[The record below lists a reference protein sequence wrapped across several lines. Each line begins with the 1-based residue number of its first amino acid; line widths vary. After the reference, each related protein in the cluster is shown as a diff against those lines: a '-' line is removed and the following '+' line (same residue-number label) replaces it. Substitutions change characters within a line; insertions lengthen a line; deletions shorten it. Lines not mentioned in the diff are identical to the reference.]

1 MSATATSIDFKAF
14 LADTIQH
21 NAETLIKDL
30 KHVPD
35 DKLNVSPMGCARR
48 PLEFVAECAGFNR
61 LLTKTIKGE
70 EAQPPSQEER
80 EKFYASCDNY
90 EKAQHLLEDSTAVL
104 VDAIKSLTEQE
115 LTREVTAYWG
125 QPMPLYRLI
134 HAAAVHMA
142 YHDGQ
147 VNYIQCLYGDA
158 KVHWME
164 D

>member
-14 LADTIQH
+14 LAGTIQH

-30 KHVPD
+30 KHVPS

-61 LLTKTIKGE
+61 LLSKTIRGE
-70 EAQPPSQEER
+70 EAPLPSDEER
-80 EKFYASCDNY
+80 KNFYASCDSF
-90 EKAQHLLEDSTAVL
+90 EKAKHMLEDSTQL
-104 VDAIKSLTEQE
+104 LLDALNALPEQE

-125 QPMPLYRLI
+125 QQMPLYKLI

-147 VNYIQCLYGDA
+147 VNYIQCLYGDSA
-158 KVHWME
+158 IHWLE